1 MHLADLAICI
11 VFKLHLS
18 SFHAMKETKQ
28 SFNCEFKQGKQNK
41 QPLLHCKKKNDL

>member
-18 SFHAMKETKQ
+18 SFHAWR
-28 SFNCEFKQGKQNK
+28 KQNS
-41 QPLLHCKKKNDL
+41 LLIVNSNKENRINNHFYTVKKMIC